1 MRKNIVVGNW
11 KMNLDLNQGFSLVED
26 VLQKLSLKENIEVVF
41 ASSFIHLDKLG
52 RMCNDISNVNVSA
65 QNCCSSEHGAFT
77 GEISAKMLSSCNTKY
92 VILGHSERRV
102 LFSEDNQ
109 LLKLKVQQALA
120 QKISVIFCCGESL
133 EQRNN
138 GVHFEWLK
146 SQIIDSLF
154 HLNEED
160 FKNIII
166 AYEPIWAIGTGL
178 TASSDQAQE
187 IHSFIRSIVQNKYG
201 SKVSDNLTILYGGS
215 CNSSNAAELFFK
227 LDIDGGLIGGA
238 SLVADDFLAIIN
250 SF

>member
-11 KMNLDLNQGFSLVED
+11 KMNLDVNQGFLLVED
-26 VLQKLSLKENIEVVF
+26 VLSKLSLKENIEVVF
-41 ASSFIHLDKLG
+41 ASSYIHLDKLG
-52 RMCNDISNVNVSA
+52 RMCNDILNVNVSA

-77 GEISAKMLSSCNTKY
+77 GEVSAKMLYSCNTKY

-120 QKISVIFCCGESL
+120 QKLSVIFCCGESL

-138 GVHFEWLK
+138 GVYFELLK
-146 SQIIDSLF
+146 SQINDSLF
-154 HLNEED
+154 HLNKED

-166 AYEPIWAIGTGL
+166 AYEPIWAIGTGV

-187 IHSFIRSIVQNKYG
+187 IHAFIRALLVDKY
-201 SKVSDNLTILYGGS
+201 SLQTAEEISILYGGS
-215 CNSSNAAELFFK
+215 CKASNAKELFMNK
-227 LDIDGGLIGGA
+227 DVDGGLIGGA
-238 SLVADDFLAIIN
+238 ALDADSFSAIIK

>member
-1 MRKNIVVGNW
+1 MRKKIIVGNW
-11 KMNLDLNQGFSLVED
+11 KMNLDVNQGFLLVED
-26 VLQKLSLKENIEVVF
+26 VLSKLSLKEDIEVVF
-41 ASSFIHLDKLG
+41 ASSFIHLNKLG
-52 RMCNDISNVNVSA
+52 QICNDILNVSVSA

-77 GEISAKMLSSCNTKY
+77 GEISAKMLYSCNTKY

-120 QKISVIFCCGESL
+120 QKLSVIFCCGESL

-138 GVHFEWLK
+138 GIHFEWLK

-166 AYEPIWAIGTGL
+166 AYEPIWAIGTGV

-187 IHSFIRSIVQNKYG
+187 IHSFIRSIVQKKYG

-215 CNSSNAAELFFK
+215 CNPSNATELFVK
-227 LDIDGGLIGGA
+227 PDIDGGLIGGA